1 METTNLSRIEQAV
14 AYVNEVSNINERFKG
29 TSVSMTARLKFNEK
43 GEISISSYIWVSST
57 ILRSSYIYN
66 IEKDENYNK
75 FLAFKKEND
84 ELLAKSAEG
93 IEIDCYE
100 QKIAELKEK
109 LNQYGKKVFHHC
121 LRRD

>member
-14 AYVNEVSNINERFKG
+14 AFVNEVSSINKRFEG
-29 TSVSMTARLKFNEK
+29 TSVSVTARLEFNEK
-43 GEISISSYIWVSST
+43 GEISISSYVWAASQI
-57 ILRSSYIYN
+57 IRSFYICN
-66 IEKDENYNK
+66 LEKDENYNK

-84 ELLAKSAEG
+84 ELLTKSAEE

-109 LNQYGKKVFHHC
+109 LNQYGK
-121 LRRD
+121 